1 MNTLFGEFEKGDG
14 NGRKGKQENTCGRAA
29 DRPGELN
36 ARFIQ
41 GTHEFAEFD
50 TE

>member
-36 ARFIQ
+36 ARLFRVPMSSR
-41 GTHEFAEFD
+41 EFD